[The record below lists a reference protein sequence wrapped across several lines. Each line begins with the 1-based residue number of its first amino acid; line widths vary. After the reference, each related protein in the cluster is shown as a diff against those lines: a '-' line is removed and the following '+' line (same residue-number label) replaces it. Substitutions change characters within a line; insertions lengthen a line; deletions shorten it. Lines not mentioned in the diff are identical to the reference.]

1 MVAKQA
7 VGIVLFQLVGV
18 DVYTVI
24 LVQAFACA
32 YPQLSVFVGIET
44 VDRELRQA
52 VIGGQVMECNI
63 LSLQAEGKQA

>member
-18 DVYTVI
+18 DVHTVV
-24 LVQAFACA
+24 LVQPLACA

-44 VDRELRQA
+44 IDREL
-52 VIGGQVMECNI
+52 
-63 LSLQAEGKQA
+63 